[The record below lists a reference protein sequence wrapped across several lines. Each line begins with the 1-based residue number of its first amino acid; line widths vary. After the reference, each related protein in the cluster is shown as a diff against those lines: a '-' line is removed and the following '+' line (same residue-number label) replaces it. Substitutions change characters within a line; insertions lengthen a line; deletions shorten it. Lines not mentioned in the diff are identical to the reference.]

1 MMPQGQHT
9 QTIVVGVDGSPTAA
23 AALSWAVE
31 EAARRGCPVR
41 AVTAAPQDAPGY
53 FVEGVA
59 EQIDTASRRRPG
71 VTLSHVYRTGAPGRV
86 LVDDAADAAMLV
98 VGSHGVSRIVSV
110 LLGSVTAYCVRFARC
125 PVVVVPN
132 IMAVRETATTSM
144 VESALPGPLL

>member
-1 MMPQGQHT
+1 MPQGQHT

-53 FVEGVA
+53 FVEGIA
-59 EQIDTASRRRPG
+59 EQIDTVGRHRPG
-71 VTLSHVYRTGAPGRV
+71 VALSHVYRTGAPGKV
-86 LVDDAADAAMLV
+86 LVADAADAAMLV
-98 VGSHGVSRIVSV
+98 VGSHGVGRIVSV
-110 LLGSVTAYCVRFARC
+110 LLGSVTAYCVRFAGC

-132 IMAVRETATTSM
+132 TMAVRETATAPM
-144 VESALPGPLL
+144 AEPALPGPLL